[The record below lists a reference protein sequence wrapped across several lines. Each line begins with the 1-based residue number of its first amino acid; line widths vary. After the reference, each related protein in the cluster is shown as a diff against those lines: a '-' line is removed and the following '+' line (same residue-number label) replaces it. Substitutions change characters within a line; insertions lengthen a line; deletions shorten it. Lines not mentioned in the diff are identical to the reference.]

1 MYYKYN
7 YKGKGKVFIIR
18 RLLFLMY
25 ETINKLKSNIP
36 ETQIIFFNFRHSMT
50 ALKTYSKGIEPYTNL
65 KD

>member
-1 MYYKYN
+1 
-7 YKGKGKVFIIR
+7 
-18 RLLFLMY
+18 MY